1 MQRFGEKV
9 RTLRIRSGL
18 TLRELAQALGYSAYS
33 YISDIETGRTVPR
46 IEFML
51 KIADYFHVSLD
62 QLARDELDIDEGRI
76 ADTDDTA

>member
-9 RTLRIRSGL
+9 RTLRIRAGL
-18 TLRELAQALGYSAYS
+18 TLRELAQALGYSSYS

-62 QLARDELDIDEGRI
+62 QLARDELDIDDAPGS
-76 ADTDDTA
+76 ATPPP